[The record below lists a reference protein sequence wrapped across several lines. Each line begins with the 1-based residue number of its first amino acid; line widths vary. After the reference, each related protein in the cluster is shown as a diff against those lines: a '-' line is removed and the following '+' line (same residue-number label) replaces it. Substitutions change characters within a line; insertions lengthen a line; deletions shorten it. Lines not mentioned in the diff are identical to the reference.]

1 MSLEL
6 RFDLERKE
14 LVISFPTVKQAQAYQ
29 SKNPESR
36 IYFDDSRRDV
46 WLPMLPSMKYIR
58 ASSVGLAICFKS
70 AELARSWCKRSIIG
84 TQHVNILETEVLI
97 HRKWEEGNLDRL
109 LRSNEGVTDRLLNR
123 LLDPTDG
130 IHTSRGGARSG
141 SPGIARGADDYDRR
155 T

>member
-14 LVISFPTVKQAQAYQ
+14 LVISFPTPKQAQAYQ
-29 SKNPESR
+29 SKNTESR

-58 ASSVGLAICFKS
+58 ASSIGLAICFKS

-84 TQHVNILETEVLI
+84 AQHVNVLETEVLI
-97 HRKWEEGNLDRL
+97 RRKWEDVELDRL
-109 LRSNEGVTDRLLNR
+109 LRSNEGLSGR
-123 LLDPTDG
+123 LLDPNNG
-130 IHTSRGGARSG
+130 IHTSRGGARSA
-141 SPGIARGADDYDRR
+141 SPGNARGADDYEGRF
-155 T
+155 